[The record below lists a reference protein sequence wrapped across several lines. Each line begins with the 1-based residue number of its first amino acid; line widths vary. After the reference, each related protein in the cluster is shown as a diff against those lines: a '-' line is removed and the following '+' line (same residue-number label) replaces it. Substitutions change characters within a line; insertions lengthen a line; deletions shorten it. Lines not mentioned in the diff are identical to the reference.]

1 MVPLTLS
8 EAKYLLRTGCCAQ
21 PGTAPCFVIDLLRK
35 SLCHRDHKENES
47 FSKVSVDSVA
57 AQGNT
62 YARCQ
67 IEFRNKDMTLA
78 LQATDITKRFPG
90 VLAND
95 HVNFFPWKEV
105 KFKLSW
111 VKMALATR
119 RS

>member
-1 MVPLTLS
+1 
-8 EAKYLLRTGCCAQ
+8 
-21 PGTAPCFVIDLLRK
+21 
-35 SLCHRDHKENES
+35 
-47 FSKVSVDSVA
+47 
-57 AQGNT
+57 
-62 YARCQ
+62 
-67 IEFRNKDMTLA
+67 MTLA

-111 VKMALATR
+111 VKMALANR